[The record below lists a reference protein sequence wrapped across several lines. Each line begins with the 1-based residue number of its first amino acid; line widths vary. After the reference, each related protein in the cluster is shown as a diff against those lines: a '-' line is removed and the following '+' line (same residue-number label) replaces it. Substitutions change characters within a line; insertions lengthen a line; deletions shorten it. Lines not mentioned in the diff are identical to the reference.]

1 MSNETPLRRST
12 INRALTRPSLLL
24 GCERELILMAGL
36 IAAIMIFALKTWSS
50 ILFGVGIWVV
60 ALILLRRIASAD
72 PLASKVYLRQFKNQD
87 IYLARSTP
95 FRTE

>member
-50 ILFGVGIWVV
+50 ILFGVAI
-60 ALILLRRIASAD
+60 
-72 PLASKVYLRQFKNQD
+72 
-87 IYLARSTP
+87 
-95 FRTE
+95 